1 MASAEEGAG
10 KSETKH
16 SPSVSVHKVQVVAPF
31 IADSGTSSSQE
42 NEDQQ
47 VCHTF
52 YSPNQ

>member
-10 KSETKH
+10 KSETKQ
-16 SPSVSVHKVQVVAPF
+16 SLSASVHKVKVVAPF

-47 VCHTF
+47 VSHTF
-52 YSPNQ
+52 YSPK